1 MLVGYARVST
11 PSQSLDLQIKALE
24 QAGCEKI
31 FTDVASGAKSARP
44 GLQDA
49 EMILREG
56 DVLVVWKLDRLGRS
70 IRHLIESINAFNEQ
84 GIGFRSL
91 QEAIDT
97 QTSGGKLV
105 FHIFSALAE
114 FERDLIME
122 RTNAG
127 LQAARARG
135 RKGGRPKSLD
145 DPKNIQLLKQ
155 MHADSS
161 YSINDIC
168 KTLGISRS
176 SFYRYLKDTASNSR
190 RWPTERTW
198 IEAGFNNAYC
208 CAFMG
213 WEPTLD

>member
-168 KTLGISRS
+168 KTLGISRA
-176 SFYRYLKDTASNSR
+176 SFYRYLKDV
-190 RWPTERTW
+190 
-198 IEAGFNNAYC
+198 G
-208 CAFMG
+208 
-213 WEPTLD
+213 DK